1 VLLFVLVIQR
11 SSLTVLTLLCLPGI
25 ALAQSSGGRADELIR
40 KGVELRKRGDD
51 RAALGVLREAYAAA
65 PTPRAAGQLA
75 LAEQAL
81 GQWVAAEGHLT
92 EALRVPSDPWVRK
105 NHASLTEALKTIQ
118 AHLGRVA
125 VTGDPPGA
133 DVYVDGQPVGKLPLA
148 DPVRVAAGSV
158 EVELRAPG
166 FVTAGKTVVVPANGY
181 EQTFVGLFR
190 QAPVS
195 LAPVAD
201 AAPAGAPPAVASA
214 RAPADSGAAAGS
226 STPALRASYKWIAW
240 GAGAIGLGI
249 GTYGVIEN
257 GQRSDAFNAA
267 GCRLDAHGTAVLA
280 STRAYDA
287 NCNSLKNSYESATT
301 IGVVGFVAGG
311 VLAAAGAVLWFTE
324 PKVAND
330 KVALRSCSLDV
341 GSSSGLAAACAF
353 RF

>member
-1 VLLFVLVIQR
+1 VLRFALVIQR
-11 SSLTVLTLLCLPGI
+11 SSLAVLTLLCLPVV
-25 ALAQSSGGRADELIR
+25 ASAQRSGDEADELIR
-40 KGVELRKRGDD
+40 KGVELRRRGDD
-51 RAALGVLREAYAAA
+51 RAALGVLQEAYAAA

-81 GQWVAAEGHLT
+81 GHWVAAEGHLN
-92 EALRVPSDPWVRK
+92 EVFRSPSDPWVRK
-105 NHASLTEALKTIQ
+105 NRSSLTEALQTVRT
-118 AHLGRVA
+118 HLGRLA
-125 VTGDPPGA
+125 VTGDPPAA
-133 DVYVDGQPVGKLPLA
+133 DVYVDGQLVGKLPLA

-166 FVTAGKTVVVPANGY
+166 FVTAGKTVVVRSHGY

-190 QAPVS
+190 EAPLP
-195 LAPVAD
+195 LAPVAQ
-201 AAPAGAPPAVASA
+201 AAPPGAAPTVVSA
-214 RAPADSGAAAGS
+214 RAPAEIAARDGS
-226 STPALRASYKWIAW
+226 PSTARRASYKWIAW
-240 GAGAIGLGI
+240 GACAIGLGV

-267 GCRLDAHGTAVLA
+267 GCRLDSHGAAVLA

-301 IGVVGFVAGG
+301 IGVIGFVAGG

-324 PKVAND
+324 PKSAND
-330 KVALRSCSLDV
+330 GVALQSCRLGV
-341 GSSSGLAAACAF
+341 GSGSELAAACAF

>member
-1 VLLFVLVIQR
+1 MLLFALVFQR
-11 SSLTVLTLLCLPGI
+11 SSSAFLTLLCLSGT
-25 ALAQSSGGRADELIR
+25 ALAQRAGDKADELIR

-75 LAEQAL
+75 LAEQSL

-92 EALRVPSDPWVRK
+92 EALRSPDDPWVRK
-105 NHASLTEALKTIQ
+105 NHASLTEALQTMETHI
-118 AHLGRVA
+118 GRVA

-148 DPVRVAAGSV
+148 DAVRVAAGSV

-181 EQTFVGLFR
+181 EQIFVGLFR
-190 QAPVS
+190 EAPAP
-195 LAPVAD
+195 LAPVAP
-201 AAPAGAPPAVASA
+201 AGPTGAAAVGSAPAQAA
-214 RAPADSGAAAGS
+214 SGAAAGS
-226 STPALRASYKWIAW
+226 SAPALRASYKWIAW
-240 GAGAIGLGI
+240 GAGAIGLGL

-257 GQRSDAFNAA
+257 GQRSDSFNAA
-267 GCRLDAHGTAVLA
+267 GCRLDAHGNAVLA

-287 NCNSLKNSYESATT
+287 NCNSLKNSYQSATT

-324 PKVAND
+324 PKLVND

-341 GSSSGLAAACAF
+341 GSSSELVAACAF